1 MSEKPSWVTA
11 DTYEEWIDNVV
22 EGAIEEFEYPESLS
36 EFYEGTKY
44 EDGFIGVVYDPN
56 KLYGNPYD
64 SAHHFPEEDCVPE
77 SMGRLLRESDSI
89 YFAVALAAGLS
100 IEKVVKKPDI
110 VIRSPDR
117 MTRFVIGIMGEI
129 ASRLQVKQVS
139 DQSAYVVFNEPIDAA
154 EIHF

>member
-11 DTYEEWIDNVV
+11 DTYEEWMDDIV

-36 EFYEGTKY
+36 EFYEGTEY
-44 EDGFIGVVYDPN
+44 EDGFIDVYN
-56 KLYGNPYD
+56 SNQLYGNPYHD
-64 SAHHFPEEDCVPE
+64 ADHFPEEDCVPE

-129 ASRLQVKQVS
+129 ASRLQVRQVS
-139 DQSAYVVFNEPIDAA
+139 DQSAYVVLNEPIDAA

>member
-11 DTYEEWIDNVV
+11 ATYEEWIDNVV

-64 SAHHFPEEDCVPE
+64 SAHHFPEEDGIPE
-77 SMGRLLRESDSI
+77 DMGRLLRESDSI
-89 YFAVALAAGLS
+89 YSAVAQAAGLS
-100 IEKVVKKPDI
+100 IERVIEKPDTS
-110 VIRSPDR
+110 VGPDE
-117 MTRFVIGIMGEI
+117 MTEFVIGIMGEI